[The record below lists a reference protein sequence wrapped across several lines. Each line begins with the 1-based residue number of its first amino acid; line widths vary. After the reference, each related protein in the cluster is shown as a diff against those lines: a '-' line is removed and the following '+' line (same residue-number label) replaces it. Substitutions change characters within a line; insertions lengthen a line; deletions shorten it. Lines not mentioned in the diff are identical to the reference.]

1 MLQLVRETSQP
12 TVNLV
17 RLKSNV
23 ELVAAMEK
31 VRRAAMDQLLAVAM
45 NRSVGLVKIALLSV
59 VAATTRISF
68 SRPERIQ
75 TSHDSTR

>member
-1 MLQLVRETSQP
+1 
-12 TVNLV
+12 
-17 RLKSNV
+17 
-23 ELVAAMEK
+23 
-31 VRRAAMDQLLAVAM
+31 MDQLLAVAM